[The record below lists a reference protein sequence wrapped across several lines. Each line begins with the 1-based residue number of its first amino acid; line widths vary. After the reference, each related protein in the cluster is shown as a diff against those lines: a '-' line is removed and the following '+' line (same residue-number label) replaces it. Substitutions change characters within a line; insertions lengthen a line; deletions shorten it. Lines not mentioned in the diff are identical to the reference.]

1 MEHFKTKDEIEGTE
15 WHEFYRGRWDSRFWS
30 DSSLYLDDTAMSG
43 SGLGKL
49 LRSQI
54 PGYSKYGISVI
65 SAEQWERIRNIAEG
79 EAADIVREA
88 EDWAEAALA
97 ECGYFTVLGI

>member
-1 MEHFKTKDEIEGTE
+1 MEHFKTKDEIEGTA
-15 WHEFYRGRWDSRFWS
+15 WHEFYRGKWDSKFWS
-30 DSSLYLDDTAMSG
+30 ENSLYLDDTKMSG

-49 LRSQI
+49 LHSQI

-79 EAADIVREA
+79 EAAEIVREA
-88 EDWAEAALA
+88 EEWVASALA